1 MLRIWKHRRL
11 LIGLMAV
18 AALVA
23 LAAWPKS
30 VEVDV
35 ATISRGPLT
44 VTVDEEGETRVRE
57 RFVVSAPVAGELLRI
72 ELEPGDPVVR
82 ARTVLATIRPAAP
95 ELLDARATATTSAE
109 VRAAA
114 ATLEG
119 GRARHEQ
126 ARATLVRAQQQ
137 LARSRELFNGQVI
150 SRDELEAKVAD
161 ARVAEEGER
170 TAAAGVTQA
179 AADLQAARARLLQTG
194 SPTAAPS
201 TVSRRGVQSAAST
214 TTRGA
219 SGRDVVVVA
228 PIDGVVLKRQ
238 RESQTIVPAGEALL
252 ELGDAHRLEVI
263 ADLLSSDAVKVRAGQ
278 PVLIDQWGGGR
289 SLRGRVRRVEPSGFL
304 KVSALGVEEQRVN
317 VLVDFDD
324 AAEAWQALGDA
335 FRVEVRIVVA
345 EAPRTLKAPTGS
357 LFRRG
362 DQWALFVVEDGRA
375 RLRPVTLGQR
385 NAAEAEIVKGIGEHD
400 RVVLYPPD
408 TLADGARVIERTI

>member
-1 MLRIWKHRRL
+1 MSRIWKHRRL
-11 LIGLMAV
+11 LVGLIAA

-23 LAAWPKS
+23 LAAWPRS

-95 ELLDARATATTSAE
+95 QLLDARATAATSAE
-109 VRAAA
+109 ARAAA

-119 GRARHEQ
+119 ARARHEQ
-126 ARATLVRAQQQ
+126 ARATLVRARQQ
-137 LARSRELFNGQVI
+137 LARVRELFEGQVI

-161 ARVAEEGER
+161 ARVAEEAER

-179 AADLQAARARLLQTG
+179 SADLQAARARLLQTG
-194 SPTAAPS
+194 PPLAARS
-201 TVSRRGVQSAAST
+201 AGV
-214 TTRGA
+214 RGA
-219 SGRDVVVVA
+219 SGRDVVVLA

-252 ELGDAHRLEVI
+252 ELGDARRLEVI

-289 SLRGRVRRVEPSGFL
+289 TLRGRVRRIEPSGFL

-362 DQWALFVVEDGRA
+362 DQWALFVVEEGRA
-375 RLRPVTLGQR
+375 RLRAVTVGQR
-385 NAAEAEIVKGIGEHD
+385 NAAEAEIVEGIGERD

-408 TLADGARVIERTI
+408 TLADGARVAERKI

>member
-1 MLRIWKHRRL
+1 MSRIWKHRRS
-11 LIGLMAV
+11 LIGLIAV
-18 AALVA
+18 AALVV
-23 LAAWPKS
+23 LAAWPRS

-95 ELLDARATATTSAE
+95 QLLDARATAATSAE
-109 VRAAA
+109 ARAAA

-119 GRARHEQ
+119 ARARHEQ
-126 ARATLVRAQQQ
+126 ARATLVRARQQ
-137 LARSRELFNGQVI
+137 LARTRELFEGQVI

-161 ARVAEEGER
+161 ARVAEEAER

-194 SPTAAPS
+194 PSLAA
-201 TVSRRGVQSAAST
+201 RSAAA
-214 TTRGA
+214 RGA
-219 SGRDVVVVA
+219 AGRDVVVLA

-252 ELGDAHRLEVI
+252 ELGDARRLEVI

-289 SLRGRVRRVEPSGFL
+289 SLRGRVRRIEPSGFL

-362 DQWALFVVEDGRA
+362 DQWALFVVEEGRA
-375 RLRPVTLGQR
+375 RLRSVTLGQR
-385 NAAEAEIVKGIGEHD
+385 NAAEAEIVEGIGERD

-408 TLADGARVIERTI
+408 TLADGARVAERKI